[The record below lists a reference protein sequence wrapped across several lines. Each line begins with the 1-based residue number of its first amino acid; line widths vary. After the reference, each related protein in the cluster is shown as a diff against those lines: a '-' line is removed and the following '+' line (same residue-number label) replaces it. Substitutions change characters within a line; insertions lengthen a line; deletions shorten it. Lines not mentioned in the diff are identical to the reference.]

1 MTTLLHI
8 TQNEALKSISD
19 DAAFDAAFRVAC
31 ETATALETNGPR
43 QTNSP
48 RQSTGRATKQEMA
61 LDEAQCAVHT
71 RAYTALVA
79 AIDAF
84 VAQQVSDALLPQAQA

>member
-1 MTTLLHI
+1 MTTFLHI
-8 TQNEALKSISD
+8 SHPDTSQSAALKSISD
-19 DAAFDAAFRVAC
+19 DAPFEAAFETAC
-31 ETATALETNGPR
+31 ETAAALEADR
-43 QTNSP
+43 P
-48 RQSTGRATKQEMA
+48 RQSTGPATEQEIA

-84 VAQQVSDALLPQAQA
+84 VAQQVADALLTRA